1 MNSYFS
7 DIDYQI
13 IKQIKLAQSRILVA
27 VAWFT
32 NTDIG
37 KEIINKKGIDIE
49 IIVDDNKINRES
61 ENLIAIIREGIEVTF
76 VKDLNEKYYQMHNK
90 FCTIDNTIVVTGSY
104 NWTYSAKS
112 NDENITIINDQINAA
127 LYAHEFRRIKNLKF
141 PNDGFSIS
149 QEERKEI
156 VDLIYNGLKELLRAN
171 IDNFEKKLIC
181 EWSNEKVKN
190 KIRIVNERSRNILQ
204 SMSGH
209 LAVYNELISKYGL
222 QFYTLAS
229 ENEKIEARDKFLKK
243 DLGQLDDDLRLGLQ
257 YFKVFAIKKLLQDYA
272 KFLKDNKDLDKIQRV
287 LKVVKFISDEKN
299 EIGKEIN
306 ISLL

>member
-49 IIVDDNKINRES
+49 ILVDDNKINRES

-90 FCTIDNTIVVTGSY
+90 FCTIDNAIVVTGSY
-104 NWTYSAKS
+104 NWTYSSKS

-141 PNDGFSIS
+141 PDDGFSIS

-243 DLGQLDDDLRLGLQ
+243 DLGKLDDDLRLGLQ
-257 YFKVFAIKKLLQDYA
+257 YFKVFAIMRLLQDYA
-272 KFLKDNKDLDKIQRV
+272 KFLKDNNDWDKTQRV

-306 ISLL
+306 ISFL